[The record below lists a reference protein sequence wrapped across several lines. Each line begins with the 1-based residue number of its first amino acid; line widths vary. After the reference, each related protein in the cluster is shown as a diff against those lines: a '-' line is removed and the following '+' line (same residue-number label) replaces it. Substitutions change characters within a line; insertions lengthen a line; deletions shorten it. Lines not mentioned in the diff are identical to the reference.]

1 MKMSKKSKVIL
12 YILLTIVA
20 VYFLAPFVYM
30 LLTTFKTE
38 GEAIAYPPSLFPK
51 EWHFENYAEA
61 WSSQPFG
68 TYFLNSILVTVL
80 TTAGTILS
88 SSLVAYGFARFR
100 FRGKNIL
107 FMILLCDNDDSVGC
121 YYDPAVHGIQSSD
134 GSTPCCH

>member
-51 EWHFENYAEA
+51 DWHFENYAEA

-68 TYFLNSILVTVL
+68 TYFLNSVLVTVL

-88 SSLVAYGFARFR
+88 SSLVA
-100 FRGKNIL
+100 
-107 FMILLCDNDDSVGC
+107 
-121 YYDPAVHGIQSSD
+121 
-134 GSTPCCH
+134 

>member
-51 EWHFENYAEA
+51 DWHLKI
-61 WSSQPFG
+61 
-68 TYFLNSILVTVL
+68 TL
-80 TTAGTILS
+80 
-88 SSLVAYGFARFR
+88 R
-100 FRGKNIL
+100 
-107 FMILLCDNDDSVGC
+107 
-121 YYDPAVHGIQSSD
+121 HGAHSRSEPIS
-134 GSTPCCH
+134 

>member
-51 EWHFENYAEA
+51 DWHFENYGASSMRLCFAE
-61 WSSQPFG
+61 
-68 TYFLNSILVTVL
+68 
-80 TTAGTILS
+80 
-88 SSLVAYGFARFR
+88 
-100 FRGKNIL
+100 
-107 FMILLCDNDDSVGC
+107 
-121 YYDPAVHGIQSSD
+121 QSRD
-134 GSTPCCH
+134 GRAS